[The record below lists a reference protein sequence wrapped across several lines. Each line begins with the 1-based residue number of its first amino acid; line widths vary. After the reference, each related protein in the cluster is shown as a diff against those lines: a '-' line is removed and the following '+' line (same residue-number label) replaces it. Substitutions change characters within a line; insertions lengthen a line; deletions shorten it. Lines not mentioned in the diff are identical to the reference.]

1 MAGCYVAEFIAD
13 GQEIDVWFNKQAEW
27 VMQMKRAYEG
37 YYASVRNLLK
47 DADRDQELGACIEG
61 VVAELVQVPKAYE
74 TDAARQLLSSLLN
87 YMQSS
92 DFSPRHIVKIETIN
106 DLIDK

>member
-1 MAGCYVAEFIAD
+1 MTHSAPIRINKVSKEAQPIVRV
-13 GQEIDVWFNKQAEW
+13 IDDWFSNHPLALLFEVKIGKGKLL
-27 VMQMKRAYEG
+27 VSGIDFHRDMQMR
-37 YYASVRNLLK
+37 
-47 DADRDQELGACIEG
+47 
-61 VVAELVQVPKAYE
+61 P
-74 TDAARQLLSSLLN
+74 AARQLLSSLLN